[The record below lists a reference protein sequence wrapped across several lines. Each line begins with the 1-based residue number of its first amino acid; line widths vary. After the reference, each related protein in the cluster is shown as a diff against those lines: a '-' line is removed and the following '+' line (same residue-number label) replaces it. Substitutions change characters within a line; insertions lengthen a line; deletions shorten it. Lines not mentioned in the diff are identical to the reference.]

1 MPLVGASDGLWAE
14 VTAVKGTTDA
24 DGRRD
29 RVRRALV
36 LVAIVLLAAN
46 LRPAITS
53 VAPLIERIRADAGVS
68 NGVAGLLTALPL
80 LAFAALSPLAPRL
93 ARHFGAERVLIGSML
108 VLCAGILLRSSGT
121 GAATLFAGTA
131 VLGAAIAAGNVL
143 LPGLVKEKFSGRI
156 GAATGV
162 YTVAMGTSAAIA
174 AGASV
179 PLTRLLGPGWQAPL
193 ALWAAPALL
202 AAVAWAPLL
211 GRGGRNPETQ
221 GQARA
226 SPAAGLWRSPLAW
239 QVTAFM
245 GLQSLGYYA
254 TLTWLPEILREGGTS
269 AEAAGWLLALSQA
282 VAIPA
287 MFVAPVAAGRS
298 TSQRGVVAVAVALIG
313 AGVLGLLLFGAAG
326 GILWVTLLGLGQ
338 GACFSLALTLFAL
351 RAADPDQAAALSGMA
366 QSFGYLLAA
375 LGPTVFGVLRDAT
388 GSWTLPLA
396 LLLVITACLL
406 AAGLGAGR
414 DARVGPPA

>member
-298 TSQRGVVAVAVALIG
+298 PSQRGVVAAAVALIG

>member
-1 MPLVGASDGLWAE
+1 M
-14 VTAVKGTTDA
+14 KGTTDA

-179 PLTRLLGPGWQAPL
+179 PLTRLLGPGWQASL

-414 DARVGPPA
+414 DARVGLPA